1 MTIVPKS
8 KLPALSF
15 CILYLVQWNM
25 LVQHSWVQHFS
36 RNYHDLKSGE
46 LLLSGQY
53 WGWAGK
59 LPLHSFQSESPAVQ
73 DILKNTNKKKLS
85 HCNRLSTLFKLYSQ
99 NYASVFW
106 QRITCALPCI
116 FWLQTFHQICKEFW
130 RWIDLFYLLKE
141 CSNTIPNSILRISNL
156 LNIKGS

>member
-36 RNYHDLKSGE
+36 QNYHDLKSGE
-46 LLLSGQY
+46 LFLSGHH

-59 LPLHSFQSESPAVQ
+59 LPLHRLQSGSPVVQ
-73 DILKNTNKKKLS
+73 DILKNTNKKKVITSQLD
-85 HCNRLSTLFKLYSQ
+85 LYTFKAIFTELCLCVLTE
-99 NYASVFW
+99 NHL
-106 QRITCALPCI
+106 CAVLH
-116 FWLQTFHQICKEFW
+116 FLT
-130 RWIDLFYLLKE
+130 
-141 CSNTIPNSILRISNL
+141 SNL
-156 LNIKGS
+156 PSNMQRVLKMDRLVLFA